1 MRSRREQLIPMNRT
15 NANVGAVMGMG
26 FAIAA
31 ISVCGFLLAGMI
43 LLALLAVAQIF
54 AVTLLAFLS

>member
-1 MRSRREQLIPMNRT
+1 MNRT